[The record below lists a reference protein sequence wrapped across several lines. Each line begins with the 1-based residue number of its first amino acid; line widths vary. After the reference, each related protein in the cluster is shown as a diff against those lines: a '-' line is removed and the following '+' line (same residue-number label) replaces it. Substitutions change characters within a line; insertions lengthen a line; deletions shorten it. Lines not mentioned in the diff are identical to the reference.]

1 MAQIPLKL
9 QRSLE
14 NRKKEG
20 LLRQLIFSEDG
31 IDFFSN
37 DYLGLARCSSISEE
51 AQVLLEDIKTKNG
64 ATGSRLIS
72 GNHRLYAEVEAT
84 LACFH
89 DAEAALIFNS
99 GYDANVGF
107 FSSVP
112 QRNDIIIYD
121 ELIHA
126 SIRDGIKM
134 SLAKNFNF
142 RHNDLDHL
150 KERLNSQ
157 QLSKDQEIYV
167 VTESV
172 FSMDGDSPNL
182 EVLTALKNDFNIH
195 LVIDEAHATGV
206 FGESGCGMVQKLDL
220 QKHFFARI
228 QTFGKSMGCHGA
240 VILGSKDLK
249 EYLVNFSRS
258 FIYTTALPP
267 HAVATII
274 SAYKHLNDN
283 LVQQLQHKIAH
294 FKTELEKN
302 QLSAYFIESHS
313 AIQSAII
320 PGNIQA
326 TALSEELR
334 KNGFLVKAILSPTVP
349 VGSERIRFC
358 IHAYNSFEEISA
370 VLKLV
375 AKFVAKLKNV

>member
-172 FSMDGDSPNL
+172 FSMDGDNPNL
-182 EVLTALKNDFNIH
+182 EALTALKNDYNIH

-274 SAYKHLNDN
+274 SAYKHLNNN

-302 QLSAYFIESHS
+302 QISAYFIESHS

>member
-1 MAQIPLKL
+1 
-9 QRSLE
+9 
-14 NRKKEG
+14 
-20 LLRQLIFSEDG
+20 
-31 IDFFSN
+31 
-37 DYLGLARCSSISEE
+37 
-51 AQVLLEDIKTKNG
+51 
-64 ATGSRLIS
+64 
-72 GNHRLYAEVEAT
+72 
-84 LACFH
+84 
-89 DAEAALIFNS
+89 
-99 GYDANVGF
+99 
-107 FSSVP
+107 
-112 QRNDIIIYD
+112 
-121 ELIHA
+121 
-126 SIRDGIKM
+126 
-134 SLAKNFNF
+134 
-142 RHNDLDHL
+142 
-150 KERLNSQ
+150 
-157 QLSKDQEIYV
+157 
-167 VTESV
+167 
-172 FSMDGDSPNL
+172 
-182 EVLTALKNDFNIH
+182 
-195 LVIDEAHATGV
+195 
-206 FGESGCGMVQKLDL
+206 
-220 QKHFFARI
+220 
-228 QTFGKSMGCHGA
+228 MGCHGA

-274 SAYKHLNDN
+274 SAYKHLNNN

-302 QLSAYFIESHS
+302 QISAYFIESHS

-326 TALSEELR
+326 TAISEELR

>member
-274 SAYKHLNDN
+274 SAYKHLNNN

-302 QLSAYFIESHS
+302 QISAYFIESHS

-320 PGNIQA
+320 PGNIKA
-326 TALSEELR
+326 TALSEKLR
-334 KNGFLVKAILSPTVP
+334 KNGFLVKAILSPTVT

>member
-302 QLSAYFIESHS
+302 QISAYFIESHS

-326 TALSEELR
+326 TAISEELR